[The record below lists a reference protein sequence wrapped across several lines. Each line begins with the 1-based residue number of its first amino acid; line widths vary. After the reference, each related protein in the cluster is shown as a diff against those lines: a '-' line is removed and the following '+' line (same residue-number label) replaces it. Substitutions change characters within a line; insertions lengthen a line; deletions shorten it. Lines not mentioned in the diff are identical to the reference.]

1 MKLKTR
7 HAVIFGDTQSYE
19 EQIVRLGGKYDID
32 RGWWVIP
39 ASQVPRAR
47 RFAGNLAIVPVI
59 ERDGRPEVELPL
71 RVNKSG
77 AEVFYDAIIESS
89 GFMDLPDGN
98 KARVELLTVE
108 FQKYGA
114 SGKLR
119 YTRPYFAVV
128 RTVQVEGKHETQSAV
143 YYGEDE
149 DKAYDLFEKLRENTE
164 YKSFLD
170 DE

>member
-7 HAVIFGDTQSYE
+7 HAVILGDTQSYE
-19 EQIVRLGGKYDID
+19 DHIVKLGGMFDVEQ
-32 RGWWVIP
+32 GWWVIP

-71 RVNKSG
+71 RVNKEG
-77 AEVFYDAIIESS
+77 AQVFYDSIIEST
-89 GFMDLPDGN
+89 GFMDLPSGDR
-98 KARVELLTVE
+98 ARVELLSVE
-108 FQKYGA
+108 FQKFGA
-114 SGKLR
+114 SGRLR

-128 RTVQVEGKHETQSAV
+128 RTVQVEGKHDTQSAV

-149 DKAYDLFEKLRENTE
+149 DRAYDLFEKLRDNVE
-164 YKSFLD
+164 YKSLMD

>member
-7 HAVIFGDTQSYE
+7 HAVILGDTQSYE
-19 EQIVRLGGKYDID
+19 EQIVKLGGKFDPD
-32 RGWWVIP
+32 QGWWVIP

-59 ERDGRPEVELPL
+59 DRDGRPEVELPL
-71 RVNKSG
+71 RVNKAG

-89 GFMDLPDGN
+89 GFMDLPTGD

-128 RTVQVEGKHETQSAV
+128 RTLMVEGKHDSQSAE

-149 DKAYDLFEKLRENTE
+149 DKAYDIFEKLRDNVE